1 MQEASQDG
9 SDAGESP
16 MFSFL
21 NIKKSYG
28 SVEALVNGNLR
39 IYPGRCHAIVGDNGA
54 GKSTFLKVL
63 SGAEIADS
71 GKILGANGD
80 DVRIQGPQ
88 DAMRLG
94 IATVYQNLALAEN
107 RSVAENIF
115 LGQEPTRWGI
125 IQRKEMDQRSAVA
138 LRSITTRDIPIDVL
152 VEKLSGGQRQAV
164 AITRAVVDKQKK
176 VILLDEPTAAL
187 GVQESRH
194 VLEAIT
200 ALRGQGLSL
209 VMVSHSLAHV
219 FQISDDITVFR
230 HGRVVAHKRVGDT
243 TPDQIIGYIT
253 GASVAMEEFHE

>member
-1 MQEASQDG
+1 MTNSIYSEPDRQGPAT
-9 SDAGESP
+9 
-16 MFSFL
+16 FSFL
-21 NIKKSYG
+21 HIKKFYG
-28 SVEALVNGNLR
+28 SVEALVNGTLR
-39 IYPGRCHAIVGDNGA
+39 IYPGHCHAIVGDNGA

-63 SGAEIADS
+63 SGAEVADS
-71 GKILGANGD
+71 GKIIGPDGNE
-80 DVRIQGPQ
+80 VRIQTPQ

-115 LGQEPTRWGI
+115 LGQEPTRWGV
-125 IQRKEMDQRSAVA
+125 IQRKEMDERSAVA
-138 LRSITTRDIPIDVL
+138 LRSITTRDIPIDAL

-164 AITRAVVDKQKK
+164 AITRAVVDQAKK
-176 VILLDEPTAAL
+176 IILLDEPTAAL

-194 VLEAIT
+194 VMEAIT
-200 ALRGQGLSL
+200 ALRNQGLSL

-230 HGRVVAHKRVGDT
+230 HGRVVAHKQTSET

-253 GASVAMEEFHE
+253 GATPSEEESHE